1 MNRPDVSII
10 IPIYNVEKYLNRCI
24 ISIQNQTLKNIEI
37 ILVDDGSLD
46 NCPQLCDEYAQRDS
60 RIKVIHKKNGGLGL
74 ARNSGLEIATGKYIA
89 FIDSDD
95 FIELNMFETL
105 FDKASKENLDT
116 VFCGCKFYNNGIIKE
131 KIEVKTYTQFI
142 GSTEIKALLLDL
154 VGPLPSYKSDVKYM
168 MSVWHAIYS
177 KEIIDKY
184 NICFCSERKFVSEDL
199 IFDIDYLTKAQRI
212 GYIPDCLYF
221 YCINENSLSRTFS
234 SEKYNKYKILL
245 DEVERKLNEHYTW
258 DEYWLH
264 FYRLKLLY
272 LRSALMNT
280 KNLYN
285 LSEIINDNYWR
296 NVLETYPYRQLPLK
310 HQIYFFCIKNK
321 LTYILRLLQ
330 K

>member
-1 MNRPDVSII
+1 MTQPYISII
-10 IPIYNVEKYLNRCI
+10 IPIYRVEQYLNRCI
-24 ISIQNQTLKNIEI
+24 TSIQNQTLKNIEI
-37 ILVDDGSLD
+37 ILVDDGSPD
-46 NCPQLCDEYAQRDS
+46 NCPILCDEYAKQDS

-74 ARNSGLEIATGKYIA
+74 ARNSGLEIATGKFIS

-95 FIELNMFETL
+95 FIEFDMLEKL
-105 FDKASKENLDT
+105 FSKALEENLDT

-131 KIEVKTYTQFI
+131 RKEVKTFTQFI
-142 GSTEIKALLLDL
+142 GESAIKNLLLDI
-154 VGPLPSYKSDVKYM
+154 VGPLPNYKSDVKYM

-184 NICFCSERKFVSEDL
+184 NIRFCSERELVSEDL
-199 IFDIDYLTKAQRI
+199 IFDIDYIMKARRI

-221 YCINENSLSRTFS
+221 YCMNENSLSRTFH
-234 SEKYNKYKILL
+234 SEKYNKYKIFL
-245 DEVERKLNEHYTW
+245 DEVERKLKEYYTW

-264 FYRLKLLY
+264 LYRLKLLY

-280 KNLYN
+280 KNLHN
-285 LSEIINDNYWR
+285 LSEIIKDKYWE
-296 NVLETYPYRQLPLK
+296 NLLDIYPYKQLPIK

-321 LTYILRLLQ
+321 LTYILKLLQ